1 HADASLMATYDIPA
15 DQFDLYKASVHG
27 VALLEEQNLRAPTCS
42 VCHGK
47 HGAAPPGFE
56 QVANVCGQCHATT
69 EDYYKQ
75 GAHRTGMTGE
85 AAPRCVTCHGIHD
98 VVPATRE
105 LFVGTT
111 EGHCGSCHP
120 PGSETN
126 DKAQAMY
133 EALTEADQTF
143 EEAEDVIAA
152 ATEARLIMAEQEEL
166 LHQAQTPLIESRA
179 LQHTVDQEQVEA
191 KAEESLTLS
200 QQAKESAE
208 DALAELDT
216 RRLGMIVSL
225 AVILVTILALVL
237 IKRELDRDL
246 EAKRARQR
254 KSSSST
260 KQA

>member
-1 HADASLMATYDIPA
+1 
-15 DQFDLYKASVHG
+15 
-27 VALLEEQNLRAPTCS
+27 
-42 VCHGK
+42 
-47 HGAAPPGFE
+47 
-56 QVANVCGQCHATT
+56 
-69 EDYYKQ
+69 
-75 GAHRTGMTGE
+75 MTGE

-98 VVPATRE
+98 VMPATRE
-105 LFVGTT
+105 LFVGTE

-133 EALTEADQTF
+133 QALTEADRSF
-143 EEAEDVIAA
+143 VEAEDAIATA
-152 ATEARLIMAEQEEL
+152 VEARLIMTEQEEL
-166 LHQAQTPLIESRA
+166 LHKAQTPLIESRA
-179 LQHTVDQEQVEA
+179 LQHTVDQELVEA

-200 QQAKESAE
+200 QQAKTSADE
-208 DALAELDT
+208 ALAGLDT

-225 AVILVTILALVL
+225 VVILVTILALVL

-254 KSSSST
+254 DRSSSA